1 VGLDAT
7 GAALGVLLLSAA
19 GFDHIL
25 LAAKTIFVARPG
37 LEGNRTSKLPESS
50 ECAFRFVAQPNVP
63 RISRRATALKEAMQ
77 LAGSTAAGLAWIS
90 LAGQVCRA
98 EMKTIVVTCGFCAL
112 VAPAL
117 AGTLAE
123 RIGHYVPEKAQR
135 FTAVHDGPGSMKIES
150 ILDDRSLSTNLLF
163 WHRGVIAPYSGIG
176 QHFHNRCE
184 EMFVILSGEAEF
196 TINGRTSL
204 LKAPVGAPD
213 RMGSAHAI
221 YNPTDQPV
229 EWMNINV
236 GTSRVYDA
244 FDLGDAR
251 VGVAKDPIAQFITMK
266 LDRADL
272 KPVLQMHA
280 GTGIVLRRRVL
291 GPAVFST
298 PWAYVDH
305 LIVQRGASIGESKM
319 VDMSEAYY
327 VISGDGSVT
336 VDDETAAIKTG
347 DAIPV
352 DLGQSKSFTAGT
364 APLELMVVG
373 IARDLRTK
381 DEFAAVAPNAN

>member
-1 VGLDAT
+1 MRT
-7 GAALGVLLLSAA
+7 IALA
-19 GFDHIL
+19 
-25 LAAKTIFVARPG
+25 
-37 LEGNRTSKLPESS
+37 
-50 ECAFRFVAQPNVP
+50 C
-63 RISRRATALKEAMQ
+63 
-77 LAGSTAAGLAWIS
+77 
-90 LAGQVCRA
+90 C
-98 EMKTIVVTCGFCAL
+98 FCAL

-117 AGTLAE
+117 ATPLAE

-135 FTAVHDGPGSMKIES
+135 VTGVHDGAGSMKIEP
-150 ILDDRSLSTNLLF
+150 IMDDKSLSTNLLF
-163 WHRGVIAPYSGIG
+163 WHRGVIEPYSGIG
-176 QHFHNRCE
+176 EHFHNRCE

-196 TINGRTSL
+196 TVNGRTSL

-221 YNPTDQPV
+221 YNPTDQQV

-236 GTSRVYDA
+236 DASKVYDTS
-244 FDLGDAR
+244 DLGDAR
-251 VGVAKDPIAQFITMK
+251 VGVAKDPIPQFITMK

-272 KPVLQMHA
+272 KPVPHMNG

-291 GPAVFST
+291 GPAVFYT
-298 PWAYVDH
+298 PWAFVDH
-305 LIVQRGASIGESKM
+305 LIVQPGASIGRSKM
-319 VDMSEAYY
+319 VDISEAYY

-336 VDDETAAIKTG
+336 VDNETAAIKVG

-373 IARDLRTK
+373 IARDIRTK
-381 DEFAAVAPNAN
+381 NALAAVAANAN

>member
-1 VGLDAT
+1 MAS
-7 GAALGVLLLSAA
+7 ALLS
-19 GFDHIL
+19 
-25 LAAKTIFVARPG
+25 
-37 LEGNRTSKLPESS
+37 
-50 ECAFRFVAQPNVP
+50 
-63 RISRRATALKEAMQ
+63 
-77 LAGSTAAGLAWIS
+77 
-90 LAGQVCRA
+90 
-98 EMKTIVVTCGFCAL
+98 
-112 VAPAL
+112 PAL
-117 AGTLAE
+117 AATLAE
-123 RIGHYVPEKAQR
+123 RIDHYVPEKTQR
-135 FTAVHDGPGSMKIES
+135 LTAVHGGAGSMNFAPIM
-150 ILDDRSLSTNLLF
+150 DDKSLSTNLLF
-163 WHRGVIAPYSGIG
+163 WHRGVIAPHSGIG
-176 QHFHNRCE
+176 EHFHNRCE

-204 LKAPVGAPD
+204 LKAPAGAPD

-236 GTSRVYDA
+236 GTSKVYDA

-251 VGVAKDPIAQFITMK
+251 VGVAKDPIPQFVTMK

-272 KPVLQMHA
+272 QPVPHMNGGA
-280 GTGIVLRRRVL
+280 GIVLRRRVL
-291 GPAVFST
+291 GPAVFYT

-305 LIVQRGASIGESKM
+305 LIVHPGASIGTTRM
-319 VDMSEAYY
+319 PDMSEAYY

-336 VDDETAAIKTG
+336 VDGETVAIKIG

-373 IARDLRTK
+373 IARDLKTK
-381 DEFAAVAPNAN
+381 DAFAAVAANAN

>member
-1 VGLDAT
+1 
-7 GAALGVLLLSAA
+7 
-19 GFDHIL
+19 
-25 LAAKTIFVARPG
+25 
-37 LEGNRTSKLPESS
+37 
-50 ECAFRFVAQPNVP
+50 
-63 RISRRATALKEAMQ
+63 
-77 LAGSTAAGLAWIS
+77 
-90 LAGQVCRA
+90 
-98 EMKTIVVTCGFCAL
+98 MKTIALACGFCAF

-117 AGTLAE
+117 ATPLAD
-123 RIGHYVPEKAQR
+123 RIGHYVLEKAQR
-135 FTAVHDGPGSMKIES
+135 LTGVHDGAGSMKIES
-150 ILDDRSLSTNLLF
+150 IMDDKSLSTNLLF
-163 WHRGVIAPYSGIG
+163 WHRGVIEPYSGIG
-176 QHFHNRCE
+176 EHFHNRCE

-236 GTSRVYDA
+236 GASKVYDTS
-244 FDLGDAR
+244 DLGDAR
-251 VGVAKDPIAQFITMK
+251 VDVAKDPIPQFITMK

-272 KPVLQMHA
+272 KPVSHVSGGA
-280 GTGIVLRRRVL
+280 GIVLRRRVL
-291 GPAVFST
+291 GPAVFYTS
-298 PWAYVDH
+298 WAYVDH
-305 LIVQRGASIGESKM
+305 LIVQPGASIGRSKM

-336 VDDETAAIKTG
+336 VDNEAAAIKVG

-364 APLELMVVG
+364 APLELMVIG
-373 IARDLRTK
+373 IARDIRTK
-381 DEFAAVAPNAN
+381 NAFAAVAANAN